1 MQKTIDIELIRIDC
15 GTQSRVQIDQQ
26 TVSAYTEL
34 VVEGVVFPPVKV
46 FFDGVHHYL
55 ADGFHRYFAHKAAGI
70 EVILAEVHNG
80 TLRDATLAALEAN
93 ATHGL
98 PRTNADK
105 RKAVQMMLDDFEW
118 SDWSNAEI
126 ARRCRVSHTFVNK
139 MRPADGS
146 AKKHI
151 RSGVEVE
158 REEGKKKPIDTN
170 GAVETQQPKEAPSE
184 PKQQPVQPTEYTQE
198 DEALK
203 YLTDENQRLT
213 DRLAVAAM
221 DATEEERTLADELI
235 ADLRGQIKMLEL
247 ELESVKRSRD
257 IFQSEC
263 NELKKQCLSQ
273 QRQLKKLSSTS
284 A

>member
-1 MQKTIDIELIRIDC
+1 
-15 GTQSRVQIDQQ
+15 
-26 TVSAYTEL
+26 
-34 VVEGVVFPPVKV
+34 
-46 FFDGVHHYL
+46 
-55 ADGFHRYFAHKAAGI
+55 
-70 EVILAEVHNG
+70 
-80 TLRDATLAALEAN
+80 
-93 ATHGL
+93 
-98 PRTNADK
+98 
-105 RKAVQMMLDDFEW
+105 
-118 SDWSNAEI
+118 
-126 ARRCRVSHTFVNK
+126 

-158 REEGKKKPIDTN
+158 REEGKKKPIDAN
-170 GAVETQQPKEAPSE
+170 GAVEPQQPKEAPSE

-273 QRQLKKLSSTS
+273 QRQLKKLSSTT

>member
-1 MQKTIDIELIRIDC
+1 MQKQIELDNIRIDC
-15 GTQSRVQIDQQ
+15 GTQSRVDIDQQ
-26 TVSAYTEL
+26 TVSSYVEL
-34 VVEGVVFPPVKV
+34 VKEGTIFPPITVY
-46 FFDGVHHYL
+46 FDGNHHYL
-55 ADGFHRYFAHKAAGI
+55 ADGFHRYFAHKTAGQD
-70 EVILAEVHNG
+70 EILAEVRNG
-80 TLRDATLAALEAN
+80 TLRDAVLASLEAN
-93 ATHGL
+93 STHGL

-158 REEGKKKPIDTN
+158 REEGKKNTADTN
-170 GAVETQQPKEAPSE
+170 GATEPQQPKEAPSE
-184 PKQQPVQPTEYTQE
+184 PKQQPVQPTDYTQE

-235 ADLRGQIKMLEL
+235 AELREQVKMLEL

-273 QRQLKKLSSTS
+273 QRQLKKLSSTT

>member
-1 MQKTIDIELIRIDC
+1 MQKQIDLDLIRIDC
-15 GTQSRVQIDQQ
+15 GTQSRVDIDQQ
-26 TVSAYTEL
+26 TVSSYVEL
-34 VVEGVVFPPVKV
+34 VKEGTVFPPVTV
-46 FFDGVHHYL
+46 YFDGNHHYL
-55 ADGFHRYFAHKAAGI
+55 ADGFHRYFAHKAAGHD
-70 EVILAEVHNG
+70 EILATVING
-80 TLRDATLAALEAN
+80 TLRDAVLASLEAN
-93 ATHGL
+93 STHGL

-118 SDWSNAEI
+118 SEWSNAEI

-146 AKKHI
+146 SKKHL
-151 RSGVEVE
+151 RGGVEME
-158 REEGKKKPIDTN
+158 REEGKKKPADTK
-170 GAVETQQPKEAPSE
+170 GAPE
-184 PKQQPVQPTEYTQE
+184 PKQLKEQAPEPNQEPVSPAEYSPE

-203 YLTDENQRLT
+203 YLTEENQRLA
-213 DRLAVAAM
+213 DRLAVAAL
-221 DATEEERTLADELI
+221 DASEEEKSLAAETIAEL
-235 ADLRGQIKMLEL
+235 REQIKMLEL

-273 QRQLKKLSSTS
+273 QRQLKKLLATS

>member
-1 MQKTIDIELIRIDC
+1 MQKQIDLDLIRIDC
-15 GTQSRVQIDQQ
+15 GTQSRVDIDQQ
-26 TVSAYTEL
+26 TVSSYVEL
-34 VVEGVVFPPVKV
+34 VKEGTVFPPVTV
-46 FFDGVHHYL
+46 YFDGNHHYL
-55 ADGFHRYFAHKAAGI
+55 ADGFHRYFAHKAAGHD
-70 EVILAEVHNG
+70 EILATVING
-80 TLRDATLAALEAN
+80 TLRDAVLASLEAN
-93 ATHGL
+93 STHGL

-118 SDWSNAEI
+118 SEWSNAEI

-146 AKKHI
+146 SKKHL
-151 RSGVEVE
+151 RGGVEME
-158 REEGKKKPIDTN
+158 REEGKKKPADAK
-170 GAVETQQPKEAPSE
+170 GAPE
-184 PKQQPVQPTEYTQE
+184 PKQLKEQAPEPKQEPVSPAEYSPE

-203 YLTDENQRLT
+203 YLTEENQRLA
-213 DRLAVAAM
+213 DRLAVAAL
-221 DATEEERTLADELI
+221 DASEEEKSLAAETIAEL
-235 ADLRGQIKMLEL
+235 REQIKMLEL

-273 QRQLKKLSSTS
+273 QRQLKKLLATS

>member
-1 MQKTIDIELIRIDC
+1 MQKQIDFEYLRIDC
-15 GTQSRVQIDQQ
+15 GTQSRVDIDQQ
-26 TVSAYTEL
+26 TVSSYAEFIK
-34 VVEGVVFPPVKV
+34 EGVVFPPVTV
-46 FFDGVHHYL
+46 FFDGTQHYL
-55 ADGFHRYFAHKAAGI
+55 ADGFHRYFAHKEAGHK
-70 EVILAEVHNG
+70 EILAHVISG
-80 TLRDATLAALEAN
+80 TLRDAILFSLEAN

-105 RKAVQMMLDDFEW
+105 RKSVQIMLDDFEW
-118 SDWSNAEI
+118 SEWSNAEI

-151 RSGVEVE
+151 RGGKEVE
-158 REEGKKKPIDTN
+158 RLEGKQKPVDTK
-170 GAVETQQPKEAPSE
+170 GPVESKQLKQEPPE
-184 PKQQPVQPTEYTQE
+184 PKQQPTEYTQE

-203 YLTDENQRLT
+203 YLTEENQRLN
-213 DRLAVAAM
+213 DRLAVAAI
-221 DATEEERTLADELI
+221 DASEEEKSLAFETIEEL
-235 ADLRGQIKMLEL
+235 REQVKMLEM

-273 QRQLKKLSSTS
+273 QRQLKKLQSTP

>member
-1 MQKTIDIELIRIDC
+1 
-15 GTQSRVQIDQQ
+15 
-26 TVSAYTEL
+26 
-34 VVEGVVFPPVKV
+34 
-46 FFDGVHHYL
+46 
-55 ADGFHRYFAHKAAGI
+55 
-70 EVILAEVHNG
+70 
-80 TLRDATLAALEAN
+80 
-93 ATHGL
+93 
-98 PRTNADK
+98 
-105 RKAVQMMLDDFEW
+105 MMLDDFEW

-158 REEGKKKPIDTN
+158 REEGKKNTADTN
-170 GAVETQQPKEAPSE
+170 GATEPQQPKEAPSE
-184 PKQQPVQPTEYTQE
+184 PKQQPVQTTDYTQE

-235 ADLRGQIKMLEL
+235 AELREQVKMLEL

-273 QRQLKKLSSTS
+273 QRQLKKLSSTT

>member
-1 MQKTIDIELIRIDC
+1 MQKQIELDNIRIDC
-15 GTQSRVQIDQQ
+15 GTQSRVDIDQQ
-26 TVSAYTEL
+26 TVSSYAEL
-34 VVEGVVFPPVKV
+34 VKEGTVFPPITVY
-46 FFDGVHHYL
+46 FDGVHHYL
-55 ADGFHRYFAHKAAGI
+55 SDGFHRYFAHKGAGQD
-70 EVILAEVHNG
+70 EILAEVRNG
-80 TLRDATLAALEAN
+80 TLRDAVLASLEAN
-93 ATHGL
+93 STHGL

-146 AKKHI
+146 SKKYL
-151 RSGVEVE
+151 RGGVELE
-158 REEGKKKPIDTN
+158 REGGKKNPVDIKAAP
-170 GAVETQQPKEAPSE
+170 EPKQPKEESP
-184 PKQQPVQPTEYTQE
+184 QPVQPTGYTQE

-203 YLTDENQRLT
+203 YLTEENQRLN
-213 DRLAVAAM
+213 DRLAIAGM
-221 DATEEERTLADELI
+221 DATEEERSLADELI
-235 ADLRGQIKMLEL
+235 ADLREQVKMLEL

-263 NELKKQCLSQ
+263 SELKKQCLSQ
-273 QRQLKKLSSTS
+273 QRQLKKLSSTV

>member
-1 MQKTIDIELIRIDC
+1 MQKQIELGLLRIDC
-15 GTQSRVQIDQQ
+15 GTQSRVDIDQQ
-26 TVSAYTEL
+26 TVSTYVEL
-34 VVEGVVFPPVKV
+34 VKEGTVFPPVTV
-46 FFDGVHHYL
+46 FFDGNHHYL
-55 ADGFHRYFAHKAAGI
+55 ADGFHRYFAHKGAGHD
-70 EVILAEVHNG
+70 EILATVING
-80 TLRDATLAALEAN
+80 TLRDAVLASLEAN
-93 ATHGL
+93 STHGL

-146 AKKHI
+146 SKKYL
-151 RSGVEVE
+151 RGGVELE
-158 REEGKKKPIDTN
+158 REGGKKNPVDTKSAP
-170 GAVETQQPKEAPSE
+170 GPKQPKEE
-184 PKQQPVQPTEYTQE
+184 PPKPVEPAGYTQE

-203 YLTDENQRLT
+203 YLTEENQRLA
-213 DRLAVAAM
+213 DRLAVASI
-221 DATEEERTLADELI
+221 DATEEEKSLAAETIEEL
-235 ADLRGQIKMLEL
+235 REQVKMLEL

-273 QRQLKKLSSTS
+273 QRQLKKLSATLP
-284 A
+284 